1 MKKRLILACV
11 TLLLATVGPALGQT
25 HAFIWDAT
33 NGMRDLGS
41 LGGDS
46 FATAVNDSGTVV
58 GFYDPADGSY
68 FHGFIWTEATGMVD
82 IGIPGGG
89 NGRFASCQPTAINN
103 AGNVVGY
110 GREADGFQV
119 AFFWSPSGGFTTLG
133 DLTCRCDNGNVA
145 YAIND
150 NDEVTGNLKVKNVG
164 DIYHAFLWSPS
175 MTGPRDLGT
184 VAGAD
189 YSIGYGIN
197 NLARIVGGSLA
208 NSDLTWQPMVWKKQ
222 SGMRLLGIKPDAV
235 YTQATAVN
243 DAGEIV
249 GYGFTS
255 TETFAFYKA
264 PDTAFEFLQG
274 LGGNETFGFAINQQ
288 GVIAGS
294 SYSTAGS
301 PHAVVWSSATSTPQD
316 ITGVGSSAAR
326 GINNLGQVV
335 GESPTP

>member
-1 MKKRLILACV
+1 MTKHLILACV
-11 TLLLATVGPALGQT
+11 TLLLASLGTVRGAT

-33 NGMRDLGS
+33 NGVRDLGT

-46 FATAVNDSGTVV
+46 FATAINDSGTVV
-58 GFYDPADGSY
+58 GTYIPLDKFYY
-68 FHGFIWTEATGMVD
+68 HGFIWTEATGMVD
-82 IGIPGGG
+82 LGIPGGG
-89 NGRFASCQPTAINN
+89 DSMSAVCQPTAINS

-110 GREADGFQV
+110 GRQVDGRQV
-119 AFFWSPSGGFTTLG
+119 AFFWSPSGGFVTLG
-133 DLTCRCDNGNVA
+133 NLSCNCDSANAA

-150 NDEVTGNLKVKNVG
+150 NDEVTGNLRRPG
-164 DIYHAFLWSPS
+164 AGIIYHAFLWSPS

-301 PHAVVWSSATSTPQD
+301 PHAVIWSSATSTPQD

-335 GESPTP
+335 GESPIP

>member
-133 DLTCRCDNGNVA
+133 DLTCSCDNGNVA

-164 DIYHAFLWSPS
+164 DIYHAFLWSPALN
-175 MTGPRDLGT
+175 GPRDLGT
-184 VAGAD
+184 VAGAQ
-189 YSIGYGIN
+189 YSVGYGIN
-197 NLARIVGGSLA
+197 NLRQIVGGSLST
-208 NSDLTWQPMVWKKQ
+208 SDFTWQPMVW
-222 SGMRLLGIKPDAV
+222 SRPEGMRLLRNLADATYIQTAGI
-235 YTQATAVN
+235 N
-243 DAGEIV
+243 DAGGII
-249 GYGFTS
+249 GYGYTS
-255 TETFAFYKA
+255 TETFSFYKG
-264 PDTAFEFLQG
+264 PGIGWTFLQG
-274 LGGNETFGFAINQQ
+274 LGGNETYAQAINQQ
-288 GVIAGS
+288 GVIVG
-294 SYSTAGS
+294 
-301 PHAVVWSSATSTPQD
+301 WSSPTTGGEDAAIWSNPTSAPQD
-316 ITGVGSSAAR
+316 LGPGAAR
-326 GINNLGQVV
+326 GLNNVGQVV
-335 GESPTP
+335 GESYFP